1 MQLTVNKIIYEPRT
15 FGCWNL
21 EATVLITPPYL
32 VTLTPVLYMCLSIN
46 LAKGTIAVTLIKSS
60 VDVIHW
66 NMFLT
71 FFEHNEGTFVWTV
84 SPSLLHLELLIQ
96 GQRFRS
102 RQVLELRVL
111 VIENQVQ
118 LGHFLP
124 KLLVN
129 DGFEVKLKAF
139 VIMMYDWPP
148 ILPGW
153 I

>member
-1 MQLTVNKIIYEPRT
+1 
-15 FGCWNL
+15 
-21 EATVLITPPYL
+21 
-32 VTLTPVLYMCLSIN
+32 
-46 LAKGTIAVTLIKSS
+46 
-60 VDVIHW
+60 
-66 NMFLT
+66 MFLT

-102 RQVLELRVL
+102 LQVLELRVL

-139 VIMMYDWPP
+139 VIMMYD
-148 ILPGW
+148 
-153 I
+153 